1 MAKSEELRTLS
12 ETYADAAED
21 AKTLEETI
29 EEQRKKAGELQIL
42 SNKAWLSEQPISSH
56 FEIEK
61 IFAQENQ
68 MSLSEAR
75 KTLDNPLVKYRIQDK
90 SIPDVVKDLRYH
102 RRTLKGEPK
111 IKFTDSIDNLIDS
124 FSDHLCKSIDKIYW
138 IKKYKPIVQDMVC
151 SEDNLL
157 SLSKINDED
166 TRRDIV
172 DSLCKYWE
180 AKIERNGMR
189 YGQEHS
195 ILTKEMTRAKRE
207 FKKIIKQQ
215 KKYLANWS
223 EKDEIKKRILEFV
236 CDDPGV
242 SVRQIHDRLPTS
254 LQKKT
259 SPTIISKMAKS
270 QNITNVKGN
279 LYKFSDEIKKDI
291 YAYTAAFID
300 SDGYITMD
308 KNHNPRVGLVATG
321 DRGKAFMMEMHKSLG
336 VGRLHLDQKSPQD
349 TRPVNRLNFY
359 SMDDVKSLLTKCLP
373 HFRMK
378 KANAEILLELI
389 RMKKAHKK
397 ADWYDNRKDELF
409 KLMKYENHKDH
420 VGYDFTQY
428 NIDIDS
434 VAKLHGNSKMA
445 EMDKIEGVIA

>member
-1 MAKSEELRTLS
+1 MAKSDELRTIS
-12 ETYADAAED
+12 ETYGDAAED
-21 AKTLEETI
+21 AKTLEETV

-42 SNKAWLSEQPISSH
+42 SNKAWLKEQPISSH
-56 FEIEK
+56 FDIEK
-61 IFAQENQ
+61 VFAQKNK
-68 MSLSEAR
+68 MSLSNAR
-75 KTLDNPLVKYRIQDK
+75 RTLENPLVKYRIQDK
-90 SIPDVVKDLRYH
+90 SIPDVIKDLRYH
-102 RRTLKGEPK
+102 RRTLKGETK
-111 IKFTDSIDNLIDS
+111 VKFTTSIDNLIDAY
-124 FSDHLCKSIDKIYW
+124 SDHLSKSIDKIYW
-138 IKKYKPIVQDMVC
+138 ISKYKPVVQDMVC
-151 SEDNLL
+151 SEDHLL

-180 AKIERNGMR
+180 AKIDRDGLR

-195 ILTKEMTRAKRE
+195 VLTKEMTKAKRE
-207 FKKIIKQQ
+207 FKKIIKEQ

-223 EKDEIKKRILEFV
+223 EKDEIKKRILEYV
-236 CDDPGV
+236 CEEPGV
-242 SVRQIHDRLPTS
+242 SVRQIHDRLPKV
-254 LQKKT
+254 LQNKT
-259 SPTIISKMAKS
+259 TPTIISKMATS
-270 QNITNVKGN
+270 QNITNVKGT
-279 LYKFSDEIKKDI
+279 LYKFSDDIKKDI
-291 YAYTAAFID
+291 YSYTAAFID

-336 VGRLHLDQKSPQD
+336 CGRLHLDQKSPQD

-397 ADWYDNRKDELF
+397 ADWYSDRKDELF

-420 VGYDFTQY
+420 VGFDFTKY
-428 NIDIDS
+428 DIDIDT
-434 VAKLHGNSKMA
+434 VAKLHGKSKMV